1 MSSKVVTLTTENF
14 DSLALATGRTTVVD
28 FWAAWCPPCRALAP
42 TIAALAEERADV
54 VVGKLDVDDHPAI
67 AERYGIQSIPTV
79 LVFRDGK
86 LAARSIGLVP
96 IERLRNLL
104 ETPAAEAE
112 ATA

>member
-1 MSSKVVTLTTENF
+1 MSSSRVVTLTADNF
-14 DSLALATGRTTVVD
+14 DTTALAADSTVVVD
-28 FWAAWCPPCRALAP
+28 FWASWCPPCRALAP

-86 LAARSIGLVP
+86 LASRNIGLVP
-96 IERLRNLL
+96 IERLRELVDR
-104 ETPAAEAE
+104 TVE